1 MVKAKKSSSDRSEF
15 RSSMEAVSDFWMSEA
30 ERLEKE
36 YARLETWGTARIK
49 ELAKETH
56 RLGKAQ
62 LDAIRYASLLSA
74 KLTLSLSSDF
84 LKLA

>member
-1 MVKAKKSSSDRSEF
+1 
-15 RSSMEAVSDFWMSEA
+15 MEAVSDFWMSEA

-36 YARLETWGTARIK
+36 YARLETWGTARIE

-62 LDAIRYASLLSA
+62 LD
-74 KLTLSLSSDF
+74 
-84 LKLA
+84 